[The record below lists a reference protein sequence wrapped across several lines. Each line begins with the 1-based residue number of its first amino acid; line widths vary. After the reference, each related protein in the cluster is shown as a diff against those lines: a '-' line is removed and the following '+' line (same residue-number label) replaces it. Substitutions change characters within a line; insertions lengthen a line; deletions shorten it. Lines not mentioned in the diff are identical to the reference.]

1 MLTMGRLLLACIC
14 LGLAAPAAAQW
25 KVFTETRTVQ
35 AKNKSFGCKYQ
46 LRYKGSLTVDSKKSK
61 VTCKPDSKGKFGTVS
76 QTFDILDKS
85 VEVVHEVKKG
95 KDAIK
100 EIKISKLTTPAP
112 TTTTTPAPTTTAPT
126 TASPTPAPSPTG
138 TGTGSG
144 SGEVPVP
151 LPGGTGSGS
160 GNGGTGGT
168 GGTDGEEMS
177 CSCKLPLLDGS
188 SASGRKLNSA
198 VSRVVERKK
207 RSTRDAKG
215 GSHHHYPSNSY
226 SSGSALG
233 NLFQVVIL
241 ASLAALAAYG
251 KLTLAQQIGTL
262 LGRSLNN
269 EIQEQE
275 EAHKRILSVLSEA
288 SDRQLGGLLGGLGG
302 LLGGGGGGVE
312 VPNPN
317 EQIESLVEQAIQ
329 NQINNF
335 LTGGGMENAL
345 TSLLESEDMGQ
356 MLGEM
361 VNNMMGNMDTET
373 MVTSLSEQ
381 LGYDLGQIVSML
393 DQALSG
399 ADLGTMLGEIMG
411 QMPEGQ
417 MESLMEGV
425 NLNSMEM
432 MMNCECQ
439 KKN

>member
-1 MLTMGRLLLACIC
+1 
-14 LGLAAPAAAQW
+14 LGLAAPATAQW
-25 KVFTETRTVQ
+25 KVFTEIRTVQ
-35 AKNKSFGCKYQ
+35 AKNKPFVCKYQ
-46 LRYKGSLTVDSKKSK
+46 LRYKGSLTVDGKKSK

-76 QTFDILDKS
+76 ETFAIRDKS
-85 VEVVHEVKKG
+85 IEVVHEVKKG
-95 KDAIK
+95 KDTIK
-100 EIKISKLTTPAP
+100 EIKISKLTT
-112 TTTTTPAPTTTAPT
+112 TPAPTTTAST
-126 TASPTPAPSPTG
+126 TASPTPAPSP

-160 GNGGTGGT
+160 GGTGGT

-188 SASGRKLNSA
+188 SESGRKLNSA

-207 RSTRDAKG
+207 RSTRDVKG
-215 GSHHHYPSNSY
+215 GGHHHYPSNSY

-233 NLFQVVIL
+233 NLFQVVLL
-241 ASLAALAAYG
+241 AGLAALAAYG
-251 KLTLAQQIGTL
+251 KLTLAQNIGTL

-269 EIQEQE
+269 DIQEQD
-275 EAHKRILSVLSEA
+275 EAHKRILSILSQA

-317 EQIESLVEQAIQ
+317 EQVESMVEQAIQ
-329 NQINNF
+329 EQINEF
-335 LTGGGMENAL
+335 LTGGGMENVL
-345 TSLLESEDMGQ
+345 TSLLESEDMGE
-356 MLGEM
+356 MLGGM
-361 VNNMMGNMDTET
+361 VNNMMGNMDTEA

-381 LGYDLGQIVSML
+381 LGYDLGQIASML

>member
-1 MLTMGRLLLACIC
+1 
-14 LGLAAPAAAQW
+14 LGLAAPATAQW
-25 KVFTETRTVQ
+25 KVFTEIRTVQ
-35 AKNKSFGCKYQ
+35 AKNKPFVCKYQ
-46 LRYKGSLTVDSKKSK
+46 LRYKGSLTVDGKKSK

-76 QTFDILDKS
+76 ETFAIRDKS
-85 VEVVHEVKKG
+85 IEVVHEVKKG
-95 KDAIK
+95 KDTIK
-100 EIKISKLTTPAP
+100 EIKISKLTT
-112 TTTTTPAPTTTAPT
+112 TPAPTT
-126 TASPTPAPSPTG
+126 TASPTPAPSP

-188 SASGRKLNSA
+188 SESGRKLNSA

-207 RSTRDAKG
+207 RSTRDVKG
-215 GSHHHYPSNSY
+215 GGHHHYPSNSY

-233 NLFQVVIL
+233 NLFQVVLL
-241 ASLAALAAYG
+241 AGLAALAAYG
-251 KLTLAQQIGTL
+251 KLTLAQNIGTL

-269 EIQEQE
+269 DIQEQD
-275 EAHKRILSVLSEA
+275 EAHKRILSILSQA

-317 EQIESLVEQAIQ
+317 EQVESMVEQAIQ
-329 NQINNF
+329 EQINEF
-335 LTGGGMENAL
+335 LTGGGMENVL
-345 TSLLESEDMGQ
+345 TSLLESEDMGE
-356 MLGEM
+356 MLGGM
-361 VNNMMGNMDTET
+361 VNNMMGNMDTEA

-381 LGYDLGQIVSML
+381 LGYDLGQIASML

>member
-1 MLTMGRLLLACIC
+1 MLTMGRSLLVCLC

-25 KVFTETRTVQ
+25 KVLTETRTVQ
-35 AKNKSFGCKYQ
+35 AKNKPFDCTYQ
-46 LRYKGSLTVDSKKSK
+46 LRYKGSLTVDNKKSK
-61 VTCKPDSKGKFGTVS
+61 VTCKPDSKGKFGTVYE
-76 QTFDILDKS
+76 TFAIRDKS
-85 VEVVHEVKKG
+85 VEVVHEIRKG
-95 KDAIK
+95 KDKIK
-100 EIKISKLTTPAP
+100 EIKVSKLTT
-112 TTTTTPAPTTTAPT
+112 TSAPT
-126 TASPTPAPSPTG
+126 TAAPTTAAPTPAPSPTG
-138 TGTGSG
+138 T
-144 SGEVPVP
+144 
-151 LPGGTGSGS
+151 
-160 GNGGTGGT
+160 GGTGGT

-188 SASGRKLNSA
+188 SESGRKLNSA

-207 RSTRDAKG
+207 RSTRDARG
-215 GSHHHYPSNSY
+215 GGHHHYPSNSY

-233 NLFQVVIL
+233 NLFQVVLL
-241 ASLAALAAYG
+241 AGLAALAAYG
-251 KLTLAQQIGTL
+251 KLTLAQNIGTL
-262 LGRSLNN
+262 LGRSLNDDL
-269 EIQEQE
+269 QEQD
-275 EAHKRILSVLSEA
+275 EAHKRILSILSQA

-317 EQIESLVEQAIQ
+317 EQVEQLVEQAIQ
-329 NQINNF
+329 NQINEF
-335 LTGGGMENAL
+335 LTGGGMESVL
-345 TSLLESEDMGQ
+345 TSLLESEDMGE
-356 MLGEM
+356 MLGGM
-361 VNNMMGNMDTET
+361 VNNMMGNMDTES
-373 MVTSLSEQ
+373 MVNSLSEQ
-381 LGYDLGQIVSML
+381 LGYDLGQIASML

>member
-1 MLTMGRLLLACIC
+1 
-14 LGLAAPAAAQW
+14 LGLAAPATAQW
-25 KVFTETRTVQ
+25 KVFTEIRTVQ
-35 AKNKSFGCKYQ
+35 AKNKPFVCKYQ
-46 LRYKGSLTVDSKKSK
+46 LRYKGSLTVDGKKSK

-76 QTFDILDKS
+76 ETFAIRDKS
-85 VEVVHEVKKG
+85 IEVVHEVKKG
-95 KDAIK
+95 KDTIK
-100 EIKISKLTTPAP
+100 EIKISKLTT
-112 TTTTTPAPTTTAPT
+112 TPAPTT

-138 TGTGSG
+138 T
-144 SGEVPVP
+144 
-151 LPGGTGSGS
+151 
-160 GNGGTGGT
+160 GGTGGT

-188 SASGRKLNSA
+188 SESGRKLNSA

-207 RSTRDAKG
+207 RSTRDVKG
-215 GSHHHYPSNSY
+215 GGHHHYPSNSY

-233 NLFQVVIL
+233 NLFQVVLL
-241 ASLAALAAYG
+241 AGLAALAAYG
-251 KLTLAQQIGTL
+251 KLTLAQNIGTL

-269 EIQEQE
+269 DIQEQD
-275 EAHKRILSVLSEA
+275 EAHKRILSILSQA

-317 EQIESLVEQAIQ
+317 EQVESMVEQAIQ
-329 NQINNF
+329 EQINEF
-335 LTGGGMENAL
+335 LTGGGMENVL
-345 TSLLESEDMGQ
+345 TSLLESEDMGE
-356 MLGEM
+356 MLGGM
-361 VNNMMGNMDTET
+361 VNNMMGNMDTEA

-381 LGYDLGQIVSML
+381 LGYDLGQIASML

>member
-1 MLTMGRLLLACIC
+1 MLTMGRSLLVCLC
-14 LGLAAPAAAQW
+14 LGLAVPAAAQW

-35 AKNKSFGCKYQ
+35 AKNKPFDCTYQ
-46 LRYKGSLTVDSKKSK
+46 LRYKGSLTVDNKKSK

-76 QTFDILDKS
+76 ETFAIRDKS
-85 VEVVHEVKKG
+85 VEVVHEIRKG
-95 KDAIK
+95 KDKIK
-100 EIKISKLTTPAP
+100 EIKVSKLTT
-112 TTTTTPAPTTTAPT
+112 TSAPT
-126 TASPTPAPSPTG
+126 TAAPTTAAPTLAPSP

-160 GNGGTGGT
+160 GGSGNGGTGGT
-168 GGTDGEEMS
+168 GGTGGAGGEEMS

-188 SASGRKLNSA
+188 SESGRKLNSA

-207 RSTRDAKG
+207 RSTRDARG
-215 GSHHHYPSNSY
+215 GGHHHYPSNSY

-233 NLFQVVIL
+233 NLFQVVLL
-241 ASLAALAAYG
+241 AGLAALAAYG
-251 KLTLAQQIGTL
+251 KLTLAQNIGTL
-262 LGRSLNN
+262 LGRSLNDDL
-269 EIQEQE
+269 QEQD
-275 EAHKRILSVLSEA
+275 EAHKRILSILSQA

-317 EQIESLVEQAIQ
+317 EQVEQLVEQAIQ
-329 NQINNF
+329 NQINEF
-335 LTGGGMENAL
+335 LTGGGMESVL
-345 TSLLESEDMGQ
+345 TSLLESEDMGE
-356 MLGEM
+356 MLGGM
-361 VNNMMGNMDTET
+361 VNNMMGNMDTES
-373 MVTSLSEQ
+373 MVNSLSEQ
-381 LGYDLGQIVSML
+381 LGYDLGQIASML

>member
-1 MLTMGRLLLACIC
+1 MGPYKMLTMGRSLFVCLC

-35 AKNKSFGCKYQ
+35 AENKNFDCTYQ
-46 LRYKGSLTVDSKKSK
+46 LRYKGSLTVDNKKSK

-76 QTFDILDKS
+76 ETFAIRDKS
-85 VEVVHEVKKG
+85 VEVVHEIRKG
-95 KDAIK
+95 KDKIK
-100 EIKISKLTTPAP
+100 EIKVSKLTT
-112 TTTTTPAPTTTAPT
+112 TSAPT
-126 TASPTPAPSPTG
+126 TAAPTTAAPTPAPSPTG
-138 TGTGSG
+138 T
-144 SGEVPVP
+144 
-151 LPGGTGSGS
+151 
-160 GNGGTGGT
+160 GGTGGT

-188 SASGRKLNSA
+188 SESGRKLNSA
-198 VSRVVERKK
+198 VSRAVERKK
-207 RSTRDAKG
+207 RSTRDIKG
-215 GSHHHYPSNSY
+215 GGHHHYPSNSY

-233 NLFQVVIL
+233 NLFQVVLL
-241 ASLAALAAYG
+241 AGLAALAAYG
-251 KLTLAQQIGTL
+251 KLTLAQNIGTL
-262 LGRSLNN
+262 LGRSLNDDL
-269 EIQEQE
+269 QEQD
-275 EAHKRILSVLSEA
+275 EAHKRILSILSQA

-317 EQIESLVEQAIQ
+317 EQVEQLVEQAIQ
-329 NQINNF
+329 NQINEF
-335 LTGGGMENAL
+335 LTGGGMESVL
-345 TSLLESEDMGQ
+345 TSLLESEDMGE
-356 MLGEM
+356 MLGGM
-361 VNNMMGNMDTET
+361 VNNMMGNMDTES
-373 MVTSLSEQ
+373 MVNSLSEQ
-381 LGYDLGQIVSML
+381 LGYDLGQIASML